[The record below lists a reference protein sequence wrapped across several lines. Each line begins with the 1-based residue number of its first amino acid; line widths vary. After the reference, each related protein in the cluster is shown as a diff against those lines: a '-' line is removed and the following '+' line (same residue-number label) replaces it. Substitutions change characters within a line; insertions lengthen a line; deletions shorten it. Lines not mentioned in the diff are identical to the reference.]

1 LTVSLSAVGALGL
14 WARGGSAVEISEAI
28 GSAHALKLLDEVAED
43 SWWPMLEAYQLKARE
58 PATDMYRV
66 FFEERVK
73 FQYPPT
79 SLLTLDLMPR
89 AVTGYDPPSRPYGLA
104 QPLQTFIT
112 WPSRLAVVLTILC
125 AYALLERSL
134 WFWQVHAAQRSAVA
148 RAHSGRWWRAAC
160 ALLLGL
166 TYYPLLKS
174 YELGQIQVFL
184 NAFVA
189 LALLLQL
196 YDKPL
201 TAGAVI
207 GLCALVKPQYGV
219 VLMLACLL
227 REWRY
232 AAGFSGTFVSGLL
245 LSIWRFGLHDHV
257 RYLDVLKFLSRRGE
271 TYWPNQSVNG
281 LVNRF
286 IGNGDAVNWMENDFP
301 PYMSGVYLASVVS
314 AAVLMLTVLW
324 SQRRACQLPRVTY
337 ANTVATALMIA
348 AATIG
353 SPVAWEHHYGT
364 FLAMFALALPAAL
377 GAQPWGRWTG
387 MLTGLSYVA
396 MSNALLRPELIFRNH
411 VLGLAGS
418 HLFFG
423 ALLLFGLLLS
433 AAHIRQR
440 VADAVAVTS
449 ARSSVHS

>member
-1 LTVSLSAVGALGL
+1 
-14 WARGGSAVEISEAI
+14 
-28 GSAHALKLLDEVAED
+28 
-43 SWWPMLEAYQLKARE
+43 
-58 PATDMYRV
+58 
-66 FFEERVK
+66 
-73 FQYPPT
+73 
-79 SLLTLDLMPR
+79 
-89 AVTGYDPPSRPYGLA
+89 
-104 QPLQTFIT
+104 
-112 WPSRLAVVLTILC
+112 
-125 AYALLERSL
+125 
-134 WFWQVHAAQRSAVA
+134 
-148 RAHSGRWWRAAC
+148 
-160 ALLLGL
+160 
-166 TYYPLLKS
+166 
-174 YELGQIQVFL
+174 
-184 NAFVA
+184 
-189 LALLLQL
+189 
-196 YDKPL
+196 
-201 TAGAVI
+201 
-207 GLCALVKPQYGV
+207 
-219 VLMLACLL
+219 
-227 REWRY
+227 
-232 AAGFSGTFVSGLL
+232 